1 MEHPCKREHCFA
13 PEDRCL
19 MGQDDPHDCT
29 NFQTQALRSSDAV
42 VPPTASSLPWSGNA
56 FGVADLSYV
65 ASLTRPKVIG
75 VIGPHSAGKTTLLA
89 TIYLLL
95 QHGVRPGTAS
105 LARSYTLGGWEA
117 TAAGLRFNGQQ
128 APSFPAH
135 TSMREAR
142 MPGLLHLG
150 FREAETASTVDLAIT
165 DAPGEWFRRW
175 AIDEDAADVAG
186 ARWVADKSDAF
197 IMTLDSAALA
207 GTNSGTVLSAYQQLL
222 ERLKKHLRKRP
233 LHIVWTKSDLP
244 VPADARQRL
253 EDRIGAIFPEAHT
266 TSVSVKTLD
275 IDLSARSQYISLLSW
290 MLHKGTL
297 EHVQERQR
305 PHTSDPFL
313 TLR

>member
-29 NFQTQALRSSDAV
+29 YFQTQALRSPDTV
-42 VPPTASSLPWSGNA
+42 VPATASSLPWSGNA
-56 FGVADLSYV
+56 FGIADLSYV

-75 VIGPHSAGKTTLLA
+75 LIGPHSAGKTTLLA

-95 QHGVRPGTAS
+95 QHGERPGTAS

-117 TAAGLRFNGQQ
+117 IAAGLRFNGQQ

-135 TSMREAR
+135 TSIREAR

-150 FREAETASTVDLAIT
+150 FREAEAASMVDLAIT

-175 AIDEDAADVAG
+175 AIDENAADVAG
-186 ARWVADKSDAF
+186 ARWVAENSDAF

-207 GTNSGTVLSAYQQLL
+207 GTNSGTVLSAYQQLF

-233 LHIVWTKSDLP
+233 LHIVWTKSDLSI
-244 VPADARQRL
+244 PAEARQRL
-253 EDRIGAIFPEAHT
+253 EDRIGAIFAEVPIK
-266 TSVSVKTLD
+266 SVSVKTLD
-275 IDLSARSQYISLLSW
+275 ADTAARSQYISLLCW
-290 MLHKGTL
+290 MLQEGTL